1 MSIES
6 FELTPGVVVPRIVV
20 GLWQLSAG
28 HRGGQLDRTAAI
40 DALERYVQAGLGT
53 FDVADIYTGVEE
65 LVGQLV
71 QRMGVSSRI
80 RVHTK
85 FVPDVAALPTIDRHY
100 VERIVD
106 RSLARLGVESIDL
119 VQFSWWDYQVPGYVE
134 TLGWLGELQCEG
146 KIRLVGTT
154 NFDPPRLR
162 ELANS
167 GVQMVSHQV
176 QYSLLDRR
184 PEHALVRHCL
194 SEGASLL
201 CYGTLAG
208 GFLSERWLEAAD
220 ARDHWSNRSLQ
231 KYRLTIDG
239 YGGWEAFQDL
249 LRGLHRIADRRQV
262 SIANVAARAVLES
275 SGVGAILVGARDA
288 RHLEDNL
295 RTLQMRLDAEDREAI
310 ESLLSRNP
318 GPQGDVFG
326 LERIPGGPHAALMRT
341 DLNQDN
347 SVLETGC

>member
-6 FELTPGVVVPRIVV
+6 FELAPGVVVPRIVV
-20 GLWQLSAG
+20 GLWQLSTG
-28 HRGGQLDRTAAI
+28 HRGGQLDRTATI
-40 DALERYVQAGLGT
+40 DALERCVEAGLDT
-53 FDVADIYTGVEE
+53 FDAADIYTGVEE
-65 LVGQLV
+65 LLGRLAR
-71 QRMGVSSRI
+71 RMGGRSRI

-85 FVPDVAALPTIDRHY
+85 FVPDAAALPTIDRHY

-106 RSLARLGVESIDL
+106 RSLARLGVEAIDL

-134 TLGWLGELQCEG
+134 TLGWLGELQREG

-194 SEGASLL
+194 REGASLL

-220 ARDHWSNRSLQ
+220 ARDRWSNRSLQ
-231 KYRLTIDG
+231 KYRLIIDG

-249 LRGLHRIADRRQV
+249 LRALHRIAIRRQV
-262 SIANVAARAVLES
+262 SIANVAARAVLERP
-275 SGVGAILVGARDA
+275 GVGAILVGARDA

-295 RTLQMRLDAEDREAI
+295 RTLQMRLEAEDRQTI

-341 DLNQDN
+341 DLNKYGRA
-347 SVLETGC
+347 LE